1 MAVNPTC
8 PAAEEMAVMR
18 STMTTVASTMTTMT
32 TMTAMT
38 TVTSTM
44 ATAVTAMT
52 TLRICGG
59 VAEAH
64 YQARHAKRYDRAS
77 AEHGARR

>member
-18 STMTTVASTMTTMT
+18 STMTTVASTMTAMT
-32 TMTAMT
+32 TVA